1 MTQGGLTRGNIGAI
15 SQLTLSTVGR
25 DPRQLATLADAS
37 RQLGDLETAK
47 RLLGSFTVPDDAAFE
62 TMRSLA
68 SILSETGYVAGA
80 ADTPLPAPFI
90 RRCAVLT
97 PDVLAAVKDLTR
109 DRLEQFVSSEI
120 HDSAYVGVSL
130 ETRRSLVLADPDAF
144 RVLILPSLFKI
155 IAGLDL
161 SCVLKTGELD
171 CDRVELQVTAHGHG
185 AYFRPHTDASHSTN
199 ADRELSFVLYYR
211 LQERGFSGGDL
222 RLFDASEAHERYASE
237 RYTCIEPDDNSLI
250 LFPSRC
256 VHEVSPVQVA
266 HQHLSAG
273 RFSLN
278 GWIHRR
284 RC

>member
-15 SQLTLSTVGR
+15 AQLTLSTVGG
-25 DPRQLATLADAS
+25 DPIQLATLADAS
-37 RQLGDLETAK
+37 RRLGDLETAK
-47 RLLGSFTVPDDAAFE
+47 RLLGSFTVPDDAAFAA
-62 TMRSLA
+62 MRSLA
-68 SILSETGYVAGA
+68 SILSGTGYVAA
-80 ADTPLPAPFI
+80 AGDTPLPAPFI
-90 RRCAVLT
+90 HRRDVLT

-109 DRLEQFVSSEI
+109 NRLEEFVSSGI

-130 ETRRSLVLADPDAF
+130 ETRRSLVLVDPDAF
-144 RVLILPSLFKI
+144 RALILPSLFSI

-161 SCVLKTGELD
+161 SCVLKIGELD
-171 CDRVELQVTAHGHG
+171 CDRVELQVTAHGDG
-185 AYFRPHTDASHSTN
+185 AFFKPHTDASRSAN

-211 LQERGFSGGDL
+211 LQEHGFSGGDL
-222 RLFDASEAHERYASE
+222 RLFDASEALEKYASE

-256 VHEVSPVQVA
+256 VHEVSPVHVA
-266 HQHLSAG
+266 HQQLQAG